1 MNSIL
6 LTKNINKY
14 ILPNQKINA
23 KELHYAPKTDI
34 LAQAKAKFAN
44 NKERVELPPMLAT
57 YKVKKNIF
65 DKIINFLGL

>member
-14 ILPNQKINA
+14 LLPNQKINP
-23 KELHYAPKTDI
+23 KELHYA
-34 LAQAKAKFAN
+34 AQAKAKFAN
-44 NKERVELPPMLAT
+44 NKERVELPPILTT
-57 YKVKKNIF
+57 YKVKKTIF